1 MVVVTVDRMRILLV
15 EDDELLARGMVTR
28 LKHMGYQPEHC
39 TTGKQA
45 LQAAQASSFALM
57 ILDLG
62 LPDGFAL
69 DLIRQ
74 LRQSGVSMP
83 ILVLTAQ
90 SQLDTKLTALN
101 SGADDYLVKPIDVLE
116 LEARIRVLSR
126 RQQQRRDDSLQLAG
140 ISLNLHN
147 HQCQFQQQDVS
158 LTRREFM
165 LLKEFMLKPDRILS
179 RQQLEEL
186 SYGWDGDTESNAI
199 EVHIHN
205 LRKKLSPEVI
215 KTVRGVGYMLVS
227 QHAH

>member
-1 MVVVTVDRMRILLV
+1 MRILLV
-15 EDDELLARGMVTR
+15 EDDELLAKGMFTR
-28 LKHMGYQPEHC
+28 LKRMGYQPEHC
-39 TTGKQA
+39 ITGKQA
-45 LQAAQASSFALM
+45 LQAAEDCSFSLM
-57 ILDLG
+57 ILDFG

-74 LRQSGVSMP
+74 LRQTGVSMP

-90 SQLDTKLTALN
+90 GQLDTKLTALN

-116 LEARIRVLSR
+116 LEARIRVLCR
-126 RQQQRRDDSLQLAG
+126 RQQQRTDDSLQLAG

-205 LRKKLSPEVI
+205 LRKKLIPEVI

-227 QHAH
+227 QHGH

>member
-1 MVVVTVDRMRILLV
+1 MRILLV
-15 EDDELLARGMVTR
+15 EDDELLASGMVTR
-28 LKHMGYQPEHC
+28 LKRMGYQPEHC
-39 TTGKQA
+39 TTGTQA
-45 LQAAQASSFALM
+45 LQAAQASSFELM

-147 HQCQFQQQDVS
+147 HQCQFQQQDVA

>member
-1 MVVVTVDRMRILLV
+1 MRILLV
-15 EDDELLARGMVTR
+15 EDDELLAKGMVTR
-28 LKHMGYQPEHC
+28 LKRMGYQPEHC

-45 LQAAQASSFALM
+45 LQAAQDDSFGLM

-74 LRQSGVSMP
+74 LRQQAVSMP

-116 LEARIRVLSR
+116 LEARIRALCR
-126 RQQQRRDDSLQLAG
+126 RQQQRTDDSLQLAG

-158 LTRREFM
+158 LTRREYL

-215 KTVRGVGYMLVS
+215 KTVRGIGYMLVS
-227 QHAH
+227 QYGH

>member
-1 MVVVTVDRMRILLV
+1 MRILLV

-205 LRKKLSPEVI
+205 LRKKLIPEVI

-227 QHAH
+227 QYGH

>member
-1 MVVVTVDRMRILLV
+1 MRILLV

-45 LQAAQASSFALM
+45 LQAAQASSFELM

-227 QHAH
+227 QDAH